1 MPDLV
6 KWKMMVE
13 DAVNLKVAL
22 YAFFGTRGIDK
33 NGANAPVFKK
43 NLYFDNVTKNK
54 GFWVI

>member
-1 MPDLV
+1 MV
-6 KWKMMVE
+6 VE

-54 GFWVI
+54 GF